1 MRVPITISKTGS
13 KDSIFF
19 PSSLNSFW
27 RIRATGFSY
36 VIHSITAGIIIST
49 PNERVR
55 ADKAPKIPAS
65 HHLCLRIAR
74 KVAAMSRK
82 NRLSVISEPKK
93 NANGEIER
101 NITLFLA
108 ISLL

>member
-1 MRVPITISKTGS
+1 
-13 KDSIFF
+13 
-19 PSSLNSFW
+19 
-27 RIRATGFSY
+27 
-36 VIHSITAGIIIST
+36 
-49 PNERVR
+49 
-55 ADKAPKIPAS
+55 
-65 HHLCLRIAR
+65 
-74 KVAAMSRK
+74 MSRK